1 MRLQHTFHVPAH
13 VDDAWKVLGD
23 VPRIVPC
30 MPGATLH
37 DQTGDQMYS
46 GAVQIKVGPITA
58 EYQGTAQIL
67 DRDDDQHQMTV
78 RAQARDVRGQGS
90 AAATISLTAR
100 PDGAATLA
108 EVTTDLEITGRVAQ
122 FGRGV
127 LEQVSRH
134 IVDEFARR
142 LSVEITAPGR
152 DTDSAVD
159 APPAGSGN
167 LDLATLT
174 GLSPR
179 TLRVVYGAAA
189 IGLAAVVLFRAARRR
204 RR

>member
-1 MRLQHTFHVPAH
+1 MRLQHSVHVPAH
-13 VDDAWKVLGD
+13 VDEAWKVLGD
-23 VPRIVPC
+23 VPRIAPG

-37 DQTGDQMYS
+37 DQTGDQAYS
-46 GAVQIKVGPITA
+46 GGVQIKVGPITA

-67 DRDDDQHQMTV
+67 DRDDDEHRMTV

-100 PDGAATLA
+100 QDGEATLA

-127 LEQVSRH
+127 LEQVSRR

-142 LSVEITAPGR
+142 LSAEITAPGS
-152 DTDSAVD
+152 DTGSA
-159 APPAGSGN
+159 AGAAPAGSGD

-179 TLRVVYGAAA
+179 TLRAVYGAA
-189 IGLAAVVLFRAARRR
+189 IGVTALVLVYAVRRR